1 MKYGILDGMGLLEKK
16 RPPLKLPFKYGTTR
30 DFRIVS
36 LEPDGVLCV
45 PVLGMSDYK
54 RTWAL
59 APEHTHPECLEIS
72 YCLRGNLSFA
82 CQGQEWP
89 FLPGSVFVTR
99 PTEPHR
105 LLALNKGLRMY
116 WMFFRVPRRGFPLL
130 KLPPSEAEWL
140 KRRLL
145 NLPNRLFPA
154 TKRVHAAFKRL
165 FFLYDRAP
173 KRTPERR
180 LQLRVAVTELLL
192 ALVEA
197 SAETPDRPAAGRV
210 EALVEEMRAKPGA
223 DYPIDALVERA
234 ALSPSNLALR
244 FKALVGLPPHTFL
257 VRCRIARAK
266 ELLAESDAKVT
277 AVAQA
282 LGFPSAQHF
291 ATQFRNVT
299 GQTPRA
305 WRQAARQPAA
315 DKMI

>member
-16 RPPLKLPFKYGTTR
+16 RPPLKLPFKCEMTR

-54 RTWAL
+54 GPRAR
-59 APEHTHPECLEIS
+59 APEHTHPECIEIS
-72 YCLRGNLSFA
+72 YCLRGELSFA
-82 CQGQEWP
+82 CQGREYP
-89 FLPGSVFVTR
+89 FRSGSVFVTQ
-99 PTEPHR
+99 PKEPHR
-105 LLALNKGLRMY
+105 LLTPDKGLRMY

-130 KLPPSEAEWL
+130 RLAPSEAEWL
-140 KRRLL
+140 KGRLL
-145 NLPNRLFPA
+145 NLPSRLFPA

-165 FFLYDRAP
+165 FFLYDRVP

-180 LQLRVAVTELLL
+180 LQLRAAVTELLL

-197 SAETPDRPAAGRV
+197 SAETPDRPSAGRV
-210 EALVEEMRAKPGA
+210 EALIEEMRAKPGA
-223 DYPIDALVERA
+223 DYPIDALAERA

-299 GQTPRA
+299 GRTPRA

-315 DKMI
+315 DKMV

>member
-223 DYPIDALVERA
+223 DYPIDALAERA

-266 ELLAESDAKVT
+266 ELLAGSDAKVT

-299 GQTPRA
+299 GQTPCA

-315 DKMI
+315 DKMV